1 MVSQDR
7 STPQSS
13 FRTGVELVYVDVSVL
28 DSDRRPVR
36 GLEASDFVVREDGRP
51 RPIAAFSAVDLPD
64 PPVEPPVGWMR
75 DVAPDVVTNL
85 MPREGRLVVI
95 LLDAGP
101 EHLPGAQRTAEAAVD
116 QLGPGDLAAV
126 IFSEVGT
133 PQNFTA
139 DKRLLREAINRPF
152 VGLPTTIRR
161 ASAVSV
167 RAASA
172 S

>member
-1 MVSQDR
+1 MRFSAALFGGLLLDSSVPVVSQDC

-28 DSDRRPVR
+28 DSDRGPVR

-85 MPREGRLVVI
+85 NSFFRHASSPRRGQVKRRPARRL
-95 LLDAGP
+95 
-101 EHLPGAQRTAEAAVD
+101 
-116 QLGPGDLAAV
+116 
-126 IFSEVGT
+126 
-133 PQNFTA
+133 
-139 DKRLLREAINRPF
+139 
-152 VGLPTTIRR
+152 
-161 ASAVSV
+161 
-167 RAASA
+167 
-172 S
+172 